1 MKPQSC
7 RIIVSSLIGVL
18 FLTVVYA
25 ETAEEY
31 FSRTGKALII
41 SEGNFL
47 QVTPVT
53 ADNPVKTSNT
63 EDAGIKNADGSAGG
77 LENFYSAE
85 HGLKLTAPQGW
96 EVFSHKD
103 PERMRKAIGFVRQ
116 EIICVIKQ
124 SIDSKP
130 AVFLSYQDRGQELSI
145 DRLSE
150 ESRNFTLALNQQSP
164 QTFQIIESENIITV
178 NGIKFSKSITR
189 IQDERGD
196 TTSINY
202 YFIKGAILYNLIC
215 SADSFEFDS
224 YKDLFERIAA
234 SIEFR

>member
-1 MKPQSC
+1 MKPQSYKT
-7 RIIVSSLIGVL
+7 IVSSLIGVL
-18 FLTVVYA
+18 FLTLVYA

-31 FSRTGKALII
+31 FSRTGKALVI
-41 SEGNFL
+41 SEGNLL
-47 QVTPVT
+47 QVTTVT
-53 ADNPVKTSNT
+53 PDSPAQADNT
-63 EDAGIKNADGSAGG
+63 EDIGINNGDNLTGQAG
-77 LENFYSAE
+77 NFYSTE

-103 PERMRKAIGFVRQ
+103 PERMRKAAGFVRQ
-116 EIICVIKQ
+116 EIICVVKQ
-124 SIDSKP
+124 SLDSKP

-145 DRLSE
+145 DQLSE
-150 ESRNFTLALNQQSP
+150 ESRNFTLALNQQAP

-178 NGIKFSKSITR
+178 NGVKFSKNITR

-202 YFIKGAILYNLIC
+202 YFIKGARLYNFIC
-215 SADSFEFDS
+215 SADSSEFAS
-224 YKDLFERIAA
+224 YKDLFEQIAA